1 VWEAAV
7 TGALP
12 GVVFDSEDGM
22 LPPLGRTP
30 NARQIREGEDDMIR
44 QGVRRGTGV
53 LYYGKGDTQRVLY
66 CALDGEYW
74 DIVYQRLDDA
84 RWRIVGFRRW
94 STVASSL
101 PIPAPMPHVHW
112 PAGFRPCGCPNS
124 LGISP
129 LNGRSA
135 SETLHGM
142 MRTYGGCPG
151 LDLPPEER
159 PAPP

>member
-1 VWEAAV
+1 
-7 TGALP
+7 
-12 GVVFDSEDGM
+12 M

-30 NARQIREGEDDMIR
+30 NSRQQGEGEDDLIR
-44 QGVRRGTGV
+44 QGVRRGSGV

-74 DIVYQRLDDA
+74 DIVYQRLERLLAPPDSRPAGTADDA

-94 STVASSL
+94 TTIVYGGPSRL
-101 PIPAPMPHVHW
+101 PRPAPMSHVHW
-112 PAGFRPCGCPNS
+112 PAGFRSCGCPNS
-124 LGISP
+124 LGINP
-129 LNGRSA
+129 LNGRTA